1 MSKIV
6 NDFLLTKQWKEC
18 KIEKVEV
25 RKIKKIST
33 QHWISIEE
41 IYSNGIVKTDKNK
54 FIKIL
59 KIIPINY
66 NLKSD
71 LEKKTI
77 LNSYKIL
84 LKTCNFN
91 FQILIQ
97 SDREDLSQHI
107 SQIRKNIQK
116 FKNKYLTEISE
127 NYIKFIQN
135 INNSNNSSSKNFF
148 IIVSNEKTE
157 ASNSIDYIKNELN
170 EKYFKI
176 KECLFRCGNNV
187 IEIQEKEETIK
198 ILNTFFNTK
207 KFLKI
212 N

>member
-1 MSKIV
+1 M
-6 NDFLLTKQWKEC
+6 
-18 KIEKVEV
+18 EV

-33 QHWISIEE
+33 QHWISIKE

-97 SDREDLSQHI
+97 SDKEDLSQHI

>member
-1 MSKIV
+1 M
-6 NDFLLTKQWKEC
+6 
-18 KIEKVEV
+18 EV

>member
-18 KIEKVEV
+18 KIEKMEV

-33 QHWISIEE
+33 QHWISIKE

-97 SDREDLSQHI
+97 SDKEDLSQHI

>member
-1 MSKIV
+1 M
-6 NDFLLTKQWKEC
+6 
-18 KIEKVEV
+18 